1 MIARLYS
8 ALAVFSVA
16 TFLAVSGFVGFL
28 LGSGRL
34 DRQKL
39 ELIAAVLRG
48 EPITRSPH
56 TTSRPATADE
66 PQALHRPSVERQR
79 DDLRYHLLCR
89 AQEDLKAQKR
99 LLDQAMQHLLSE
111 QDQFARQKEQWQQ
124 QQQRLTSQ
132 VKEAGTEREVEVVAG
147 LAPKLAKEHIIRLWN
162 RNKADAVALVMQL
175 DVNKTRR
182 ILAQMKT
189 PEEQKIMSEL
199 LEQLRLA
206 QLESEAHESGTTGGD
221 TTP

>member
-8 ALAVFSVA
+8 ALAVFCVA

-34 DRQKL
+34 DRQKI

-48 EPITRSPH
+48 EPITAPPQSTSQPTAEGQLQTGH
-56 TTSRPATADE
+56 TVPAG
-66 PQALHRPSVERQR
+66 RQR
-79 DDLRYHLLCR
+79 EDLRYHLICR

-206 QLESEAHESGTTGGD
+206 QLEGEARESGTTGGD
-221 TTP
+221 TAP

>member
-8 ALAVFSVA
+8 ALGVFCVA
-16 TFLAVSGFVGFL
+16 TFLAVGGFVAFL
-28 LGSGRL
+28 FGSHRL
-34 DRQKL
+34 DARKL
-39 ELIAAVLRG
+39 ELVAAILRG
-48 EPITRSPH
+48 EPIGRLDAATTQPSSAPSAEAGRAH
-56 TTSRPATADE
+56 TDPRRE
-66 PQALHRPSVERQR
+66 
-79 DDLRYHLLCR
+79 DLRYHLLCR
-89 AQEDLKAQKR
+89 AEEDLKAQKR
-99 LLDQAMQHLLSE
+99 LLDQAMQHLLAE
-111 QDQFARQKEQWQQ
+111 QDRLAREKAEWQQ

-206 QLESEAHESGTTGGD
+206 QLEGEARESGTTGGD
-221 TTP
+221 TAP